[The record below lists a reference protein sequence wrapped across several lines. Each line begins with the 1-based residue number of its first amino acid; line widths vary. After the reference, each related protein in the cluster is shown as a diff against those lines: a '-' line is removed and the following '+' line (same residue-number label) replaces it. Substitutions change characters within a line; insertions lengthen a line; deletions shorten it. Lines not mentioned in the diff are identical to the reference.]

1 MPGLPVTHTGQL
13 TEGRGPHM
21 CNPCNA
27 INQTRRVPISRHTP
41 DRFVWI
47 YFNRW
52 SVPKNLNIL
61 HPPSIRLATFS
72 V

>member
-1 MPGLPVTHTGQL
+1 MPGPPVTHIQGSL
-13 TEGRGPHM
+13 RKAAGS
-21 CNPCNA
+21 PCNM
-27 INQTRRVPISRHTP
+27 IQQTRRVPIGRHTP
-41 DRFVWI
+41 GRFLLS
-47 YFNRW
+47 YFNLW